1 MYPGFSEIH
10 WRWGVRLEAKYP
22 WFAPIPA
29 ERALLAQVQG
39 CHSKPL
45 IRVWRFENMF
55 RENARS
61 LGVSFIS
68 KNKAPT
74 PSWGL
79 APRKN
84 GEIKPVEVAPAKA
97 NTFRRPSVAVTLT
110 PRPKK
115 EWLVSTIPGGH
126 WNR

>member
-1 MYPGFSEIH
+1 MYPAFSEIH
-10 WRWGVRLEAKYP
+10 CRSAVRLEAKYP

-29 ERALLAQVQG
+29 ERAVLAQVKG

-55 RENARS
+55 REKARNF
-61 LGVSFIS
+61 GVSFIS
-68 KNKAPT
+68 KNNAPI

-84 GEIKPVEVAPAKA
+84 GEMKPEEVAPANA
-97 NTFRRPSVAVTLT
+97 NVFRRPSVAVTLA
-110 PRPKK
+110 PRPK
-115 EWLVSTIPGGH
+115 E
-126 WNR
+126 